1 MFLKNINI
9 FQCLLNFTKGNIEIL
24 NAYSVSRRI
33 LFEANIAK
41 KNFSFIFL
49 TFSVFSG
56 DLILIFY
63 TCLHCLDKQTCFAWS
78 RFILGWVIEW
88 VGYKIFIEKEI
99 SDENITIKNK
109 SAKVYF

>member
-1 MFLKNINI
+1 MLLSWNLE
-9 FQCLLNFTKGNIEIL
+9 CLQGLQENSIQSKH
-24 NAYSVSRRI
+24 
-33 LFEANIAK
+33 IAK
-41 KNFSFIFL
+41 KNLSFIFL

-63 TCLHCLDKQTCFAWS
+63 TCLHCLDKHTCFAWS

-99 SDENITIKNK
+99 SDDNITIKNK
-109 SAKVYF
+109 SAKIYF